1 MQSEN
6 TLLAS
11 NIQILVFTDF
21 DGTLLDHY
29 TYSFEN
35 ASECMARLTEA
46 GIPIIPNTSKTFA
59 EVKEL
64 LVEMKLNSGF
74 ITENGAAVY
83 MPKGFLPEK
92 PRGAVWKNGYWV
104 KSFAQPRSYW
114 QDLIKRIKYNYP
126 NQYEAFGDMDIQ
138 RIVEL
143 TGLGVKKAELAATR
157 QYSEPLFWTG
167 SDAEQEQFIK
177 DIKGMGAHPLKGG
190 RFLHV
195 CGDSNKGK
203 ALQWLSNEYK
213 RQHQDM
219 HVKSIA
225 LGDGNNDID
234 MLEVADFAVRISS
247 PVHSAPQL
255 KRTKH
260 NYLSKAH
267 GPEGWSQVMNQLIPE
282 KK

>member
-1 MQSEN
+1 MQSEHSLVAN
-6 TLLAS
+6 

-35 ASECMARLTEA
+35 AAQCMTRLTQA

-59 EVKEL
+59 EVVEL
-64 LVEMKLNSGF
+64 LKEMNLQSGF

-92 PRGAVWKNGYWV
+92 PRGAIWKNGYWV

-114 QDLIKRIKYNYP
+114 QDLIKRLKNNYP
-126 NQYEAFGDMDIQ
+126 DQYEAFSEMSMERLI
-138 RIVEL
+138 EL
-143 TGLGVKKAELAATR
+143 TGLTPEKAELAATR
-157 QYSEPLFWTG
+157 QYSEPLLWKGTP
-167 SDAEQEQFIK
+167 EQLEQFVN
-177 DIKGMGAHPLKGG
+177 DVRSMGAHPLKGG

-203 ALQWLSNEYK
+203 ALEWLSTEYK
-213 RQHQDM
+213 RQHKDM

-255 KRTKH
+255 KRTNH